1 MRFIIKCAF
10 ACGSYMKQ
18 QDFCQDCHYKHDCR
32 EIYRQLGHSSCP
44 SVVRKVIVAFLLPLV
59 VFIISLAV
67 FNEIFARAGG
77 LNLLSSQDGNPSNMQ
92 ELKVVVCFLM
102 ALFTTSVCVFIIK
115 MIDKR
120 LHKVL

>member
-1 MRFIIKCAF
+1 
-10 ACGSYMKQ
+10 MKQ